1 MSRRI
6 DLIPSQVKLLIA
18 ISYDF
23 AALSIAF
30 FLSYFLR
37 LGGDMHVFTLAELT
51 VFLLTAGFTLS
62 CFYLLGVYSSI
73 VRFFNAKASLKITGI
88 LIGAACLSYLS
99 SQVVGA
105 FVPRSIPFSFLV
117 LSTLLIA
124 GARSL
129 VGISVGKRLFE
140 ERDQVVIYGAGSTGR
155 QLSTA
160 LNENN
165 KYHVLAIVDEKT
177 RYQGRSLDGTK
188 IYGLEQLELLIKKF
202 GQFKVLIAVSQVNP
216 ERMKE
221 IVNAFEPHALE
232 LLTVPSM
239 NDMVS
244 GKHKIDELR
253 EVSVDELLGREPVA
267 PIPEL
272 LTDNIKDKVVLVSG
286 AGGSIGKELC
296 RQIINQAPS
305 KLILLDVSEAFLYEI
320 NQELTEFQKE
330 HRSHIELVPTIGNV
344 QNGMLM
350 TRIISTHQVQTIYHA
365 AAYKHVPM
373 VEHNVIAGI
382 TNNVLGTYEIAQ
394 AAVFCEVETFVLIS
408 TDKAVRPT
416 NVMGATKRMAELV
429 LQGLAKRD
437 HQTRFVMVRFGN
449 VLGSSGSVVPLFKK
463 QIKGGGPIT
472 VTHPDI
478 IRYFMTIPEAAQLVI
493 QAGAMGKGGDVFVLD
508 MGKPVKIV
516 DLAIKMTHMMGFTI
530 KDADNPMGDIE
541 IQYSGLRPGEKLYEE
556 LLIDDHAKAT
566 RHQRILTANERSIS
580 WSDVMVLLNQLTEAM
595 KDENIDEIRQLLVDA
610 PLGFVPAAHS
620 AGNTV
625 SAEASPTESSPE
637 EASSVQNSTGHQQHP
652 TKGME
657 DAASTSITE
666 AKDKTVK
673 PVSSSPLLI

>member
-6 DLIPSQVKLLIA
+6 DLIPSQIKLVIA
-18 ISYDF
+18 LSYDLG
-23 AALSIAF
+23 ALSIAF

-37 LGGDMHVFTLAELT
+37 LGGDMHVFTLAELS
-51 VFLLTAGFTLS
+51 VFVLTAGFTLS
-62 CFYLLGVYSSI
+62 CFYLLDVYSSI
-73 VRFFNAKASLKITGI
+73 VRYFNAKASLKITGI
-88 LIGAACLSYLS
+88 LIGAACVCYLS
-99 SQVVGA
+99 SQVIDA

-124 GARSL
+124 GARAL
-129 VGISVGKRLFE
+129 VGITVGERLFE

-160 LNENN
+160 LNQSN

-177 RYQGRSLDGTK
+177 RYKGRNLHGTK
-188 IYGLEQLELLIKKF
+188 IYGLDQLELLIKKY

-221 IVNAFEPHALE
+221 IVNFFEPYALE

-239 NDMVS
+239 HDMVS

-253 EVSVDELLGREPVA
+253 EVSVDELLGREPVE
-267 PIPEL
+267 PIPAL
-272 LTDNIKDKVVLVSG
+272 LSDNIKEKVVLVSG

-296 RQIINQAPS
+296 RQIISQTPR

-320 NQELTEFQKE
+320 NQELNEFQQ
-330 HRSHIELVPTIGNV
+330 SHNTSIELVPTIGNV

-350 TRIISTHQVQTIYHA
+350 TRIIRTHQVQTIYHA

-373 VEHNVIAGI
+373 VENNVIAGI

-463 QIKGGGPIT
+463 QIRSGGPIT

-516 DLAIKMTHMMGFTI
+516 DLAVKMTHMMGFTV
-530 KDADNPMGDIE
+530 KDQNNPAGDIE

-556 LLIDDHAKAT
+556 LLIDDHAQAT
-566 RHQRILTANERSIS
+566 DHQRILTANERSIS
-580 WSDVMVLLNQLTEAM
+580 WAEVMVLLNKITEAM
-595 KDENIDEIRQLLVDA
+595 KDDNIDEIRQLLIEA
-610 PLGFVPAAHS
+610 PLGFVPAEHSAHS
-620 AGNTV
+620 LEPAAKVTDK
-625 SAEASPTESSPE
+625 AADKIESVDH
-637 EASSVQNSTGHQQHP
+637 VQT
-652 TKGME
+652 
-657 DAASTSITE
+657 ASTSTE
-666 AKDKTVK
+666 NTIQ
-673 PVSSSPLLI
+673 PVSSAPLLV